1 MKKELTGK
9 QLPLPFNQPK
19 FAGHAQWCRLL
30 KKRIEREMMILDRA
44 HFLPHMGIGEE
55 TRTQYQHL
63 CQALDEYIRKLF
75 QEWGQ
80 TVDRDPAKLLEV
92 PLMARSTEHPPMI
105 DINFSK

>member
-1 MKKELTGK
+1 VS
-9 QLPLPFNQPK
+9 
-19 FAGHAQWCRLL
+19 A
-30 KKRIEREMMILDRA
+30 
-44 HFLPHMGIGEE
+44 GIGEE

-63 CQALDEYIRKLF
+63 CQALDENIRKTF

-92 PLMARSTEHPPMI
+92 PLMARSTEQPPMI